1 MWFIIGIIVG
11 VLLIILVRGLLFKP
25 QKQTQAAAEEIFFDS
40 DKAVDSLCEM
50 IACKTVSYSDA
61 SLEDNAEF
69 ERFVALLPKL
79 FPKVFSVCE
88 FSQLPDRALLL
99 KWKGQN
105 EGDATVLMAHY
116 DVVPV
121 DESGWE
127 KPAFDG
133 IVEDGV
139 IWGRGALDTKVSLNS
154 ALNAAEHLIAEGFT
168 PNNDIYFA
176 FSGNEEVNGLGAP
189 NIVDYFEQ
197 NNIKIGLVLDEG
209 GAVVENVFPGVKAP
223 CGLIGIAEK
232 GMLNLEYKAASNG
245 GHASSPKPNA
255 PIDILCAAC
264 GNVLHYPF
272 KAGVSAPV
280 AEMFDTLGRHSN
292 LLYRIIFANLKLF
305 FPLLDAICKKS
316 GGELN
321 ALVRTTTAF
330 TQMYGSSA
338 VNVIPN
344 EASIVSNM
352 RLSPDDTIDSAV
364 DYIKK
369 TVGNDNI
376 KLRVVSGFNPSR
388 VSRTDCEEYTK
399 VANAVAATWK
409 GAIVSP
415 YLMVQCSDSRHY
427 GRISDKVYRF
437 SSLDL
442 TSEERATIHANNE
455 RVRIDTL
462 KRSVEFYIRLIKNC

>member
-1 MWFIIGIIVG
+1 MWF
-11 VLLIILVRGLLFKP
+11 LLGAVVAFLLVILVRGLLFRP
-25 QKQTQAAAEEIFFDS
+25 QNAKEVISEEITFDS
-40 DKAVDSLCEM
+40 DKAVNSLCEM
-50 IACKTVSYSDA
+50 VRCETVSYADT

-69 ERFVALLPKL
+69 EKFIALLPKL

-88 FSQLPDRALLL
+88 FTQLPDRALLL

-127 KPAFDG
+127 KPAFEG

-139 IWGRGALDTKVSLNS
+139 IWGRGTLDTKVSLNS
-154 ALNAAEHLIAEGFT
+154 ALNAAEHLIANGFT

-176 FSGNEEVNGLGAP
+176 FSGNEETNGKGAP

-197 NNIKIGLVLDEG
+197 NKINIGLVLDEG

-232 GMLNLEYKAASNG
+232 GMLNLEYKVASNG

-255 PIDILCAAC
+255 PIDMLCSAC

-272 KAGVSAPV
+272 RAGVSVPV

-292 LLYRIIFANLKLF
+292 LLYRIIFANLRIF
-305 FPLLDAICKKS
+305 FPLLDAICKKQ

-344 EASIVSNM
+344 EASIISNM
-352 RLSPDDTIDSAV
+352 RLSPDDSIDSAV

-369 TVGNDNI
+369 TVNNDNV

-388 VSRTDCEEYTK
+388 ISKTDCKEYTK

-409 GAIVSP
+409 GCIVSP

-455 RVRIDTL
+455 RVRIDAL